1 MIQYK
6 TTLIVEGQGHKVESK
21 ILRKNMK
28 CMAQPSSDSRYIHV
42 W

>member
-21 ILRKNMK
+21 MYGATVIG
-28 CMAQPSSDSRYIHV
+28 
-42 W
+42 